1 IKQTAQS
8 KLAYFYAALMDQF
21 CTALDSQEATGRGLP
36 GKDGGRD
43 GSPPYPQ
50 RNAKSQFKY
59 HSLSQLV
66 ASPTFAALK
75 RQFLE
80 TQFFVSL
87 RLKAAVVDP
96 TPNLEPNESK
106 GV

>member
-1 IKQTAQS
+1 
-8 KLAYFYAALMDQF
+8 M
-21 CTALDSQEATGRGLP
+21 
-36 GKDGGRD
+36 
-43 GSPPYPQ
+43 
-50 RNAKSQFKY
+50 
-59 HSLSQLV
+59 